1 MELPSDSD
9 CRSRIKL
16 RLDHNLKD
24 ADDSHRLW
32 DASQKITDGSDGRP
46 APQNRVRL
54 PEQDTPRT
62 SGIDVHDKENVMNL
76 FEDKLDMKVANIAMA
91 LSMSSVTGLADLAE
105 DEVIPKPIPMQVDIV
120 CNIPNNTHVQ
130 KMSRG
135 HREDI
140 QRT

>member
-24 ADDSHRLW
+24 ADDSRRLW
-32 DASQKITDGSDGRP
+32 NASQKITHDSDEP

-54 PEQDTPRT
+54 PEQDASRT
-62 SGIDVHDKENVMNL
+62 SGIDVHDKESVMHL
-76 FEDKLDMKVANIAMA
+76 FENKLEMKVANVAMA

-105 DEVIPKPIPMQVDIV
+105 DEIIPKPIPMQVRIIVGDILFAIY
-120 CNIPNNTHVQ
+120 CCLS
-130 KMSRG
+130 M
-135 HREDI
+135 
-140 QRT
+140 